1 MAVVIHDTERLFDL
15 LSEIRAVDRII
26 DEHIANDDI
35 DTAVEYMNER
45 NEAYLYLYEFI
56 EEVVEKR

>member
-1 MAVVIHDTERLFDL
+1 MAFVIHDTERLFDL

-56 EEVVEKR
+56 EEEVEKR